1 MVSGKTRKKYNS
13 EFCDNDMTF
22 QDCELAILR
31 HAVDET
37 EELRQKE
44 IANSDQVKQIISI
57 LETFLVKKRLV
68 CYGGTAINNILP
80 KYAQFY
86 DKDVE
91 IPDYDFYSSEAL
103 ADAKE
108 LADIYHTAGYEEVEA
123 KAGMHV
129 GTFKVFVN
137 FIPVADITLLPKSL
151 FNFIQKESVSIAGI
165 KYAHPNLL
173 RMNMYLELSRPAG
186 DVSRWEKVLKR
197 LNLLNEYYPFEPQI
211 NCSAVDFQ
219 RKMDTHKS
227 ESEDIYTIIR
237 DSFVEQGVV
246 FFGGYASSLYAKYI
260 RHPKR
265 KLLLKIPDFDVLS
278 EEPEKCALIVEERL
292 KEKGIKNVK
301 RKFHEAIGE
310 LIPHHIEIRVGEDS
324 LAFIYAPIA
333 CHNYNVVEI
342 DKVEVKVATID
353 TILSFYFAFY
363 YANKPYYYKDRILCM
378 AMFLFELEQKNR
390 LAQKGL
396 LKRFSMTCIGS
407 QSSVEDIRSEK
418 AEKFKELNGDKT
430 NPEYDLWFLKYNP
443 AENKREPVKNK
454 SETHRAKKSKKRVT
468 HKIHKK

>member
-31 HAVDET
+31 HVVDET
-37 EELRQKE
+37 EEIRQKE
-44 IANSDQVKQIISI
+44 MANSDQVKRIIEI
-57 LETFLVKKRLV
+57 LENFLIKKRLV

-86 DKDVE
+86 NKDVE
-91 IPDYDFYSSEAL
+91 IPDYDFYSPDAL
-103 ADAKE
+103 VDAKE
-108 LADIYHTAGYEEVEA
+108 LADIYHQAGYEEVEA
-123 KAGMHV
+123 KSGMHV

-151 FNFIQKESVSIAGI
+151 FRFIQKEAVSIAGI
-165 KYAHPNLL
+165 KYAPPNLL

-197 LNLLNEYYPFEPQI
+197 LNLLNEYYPFEPQL

-219 RKMDTHKS
+219 RKMDKNKS

-260 RHPKR
+260 RDKKH

-292 KEKGIKNVK
+292 REKGIQNVK
-301 RKFHEAIGE
+301 RKYHEAIGE

-324 LAFIYAPIA
+324 LAFVYAPIA
-333 CHNYNVVEI
+333 CHNYNVIEI
-342 DKVEVKVATID
+342 DKVEVNVATID

-378 AMFLFELEQKNR
+378 AKFLFELEQKNR

-396 LKRFSMTCIGS
+396 LKRFSMNCIGT
-407 QSSVEDIRSEK
+407 QPTVEDIRSEK
-418 AEKFKELNGDKT
+418 TDKFKELNGDKT

-443 AENKREPVKNK
+443 AEQHKPKTQKRISKKQFTRKNK
-454 SETHRAKKSKKRVT
+454 GKRS
-468 HKIHKK
+468 

>member
-13 EFCDNDMTF
+13 DFCDNDMTF

-31 HAVDET
+31 HVVDET
-37 EELRQKE
+37 EETRQKE
-44 IANSDQVKQIISI
+44 MANSDQVKRIIEI
-57 LETFLVKKRLV
+57 LENFLIKKRLV

-86 DKDVE
+86 NKDVE
-91 IPDYDFYSSEAL
+91 IPDYDFYSPDAL
-103 ADAKE
+103 VDAKE
-108 LADIYHTAGYEEVEA
+108 LADIYHQAGYEEVEA
-123 KAGMHV
+123 KSGMHI

-151 FNFIQKESVSIAGI
+151 FRFIQKEAVSIAGI
-165 KYAHPNLL
+165 KYAPPNLL

-197 LNLLNEYYPFEPQI
+197 LNLLNEYYPFEPQL

-219 RKMDTHKS
+219 RKMDKNKS

-260 RHPKR
+260 RDKKH

-292 KEKGIKNVK
+292 REKGIQNVK
-301 RKFHEAIGE
+301 RKYHEAIGE

-324 LAFIYAPIA
+324 LAFVYAPIA
-333 CHNYNVVEI
+333 CHNYNVIEI

-353 TILSFYFAFY
+353 TILSFYYAFY

-378 AMFLFELEQKNR
+378 AKFLFELEQKNR

-396 LKRFSMTCIGS
+396 LKRFSMNCIGT
-407 QSSVEDIRSEK
+407 QPTVEDIRSEK
-418 AEKFKELNGDKT
+418 TDKFKELNGDKT

-443 AENKREPVKNK
+443 AEQHKPKTQKRISKKQFTRKNK
-454 SETHRAKKSKKRVT
+454 GKRS
-468 HKIHKK
+468 